1 MDGFSLRSAP
11 PHIVTSKFRRAQR
24 IYLLAWLGFDIVK
37 AGELAALVALE
48 LALQN
53 QYGGEARKLRPP
65 PKVTKPEG
73 PGSLG
78 LRSLLK
84 YMIEHDGLTAV
95 ALPSLRRPGRDLLE
109 RIVGTGRP
117 NLVDIRHG
125 LAHGDPFGSSY
136 QGGLIELARDLIDYA
151 YRDRP

>member
-1 MDGFSLRSAP
+1 M
-11 PHIVTSKFRRAQR
+11 
-24 IYLLAWLGFDIVK
+24 
-37 AGELAALVALE
+37 VALE

-65 PKVTKPEG
+65 PKVTKPGG

-78 LRSLLK
+78 LRILLK

-95 ALPSLRRPGRDLLE
+95 ALPSLKRPGRDLLE

-117 NLVDIRHG
+117 NLVDIRNG
-125 LAHGDPFGSSY
+125 LAHGDPFGGSY
-136 QGGLIELARDLIDYA
+136 QAGLIELVRDMIDYA
-151 YRDRP
+151 YRDHPRPIRPE